1 MKERSHKDRY
11 QEVLAS
17 SVGHFFYCQDSFS
30 SRGNCTAVTGLSK
43 GPALNTCEHTAH
55 DMSHR
60 TQMEQ
65 KAKKVYKKVKNRQY
79 SHELP
84 RN

>member
-17 SVGHFFYCQDSFS
+17 SVGHFFGCQDSFS

-43 GPALNTCEHTAH
+43 GPALIDYVVDACEQTAH
-55 DMSHR
+55 NMSHR

-65 KAKKVYKKVKNRQY
+65 KAKKGLQKGKQ
-79 SHELP
+79 
-84 RN
+84 